1 MTGIFKANNPSNNF
15 GLLLYGL
22 LLKLPLFLY
31 PVIPPVQ
38 SSDAIIYR
46 AFVAWSQ
53 TVFVGAP
60 IFYSVLAFIFLYIQ
74 AVSFNTVVNSQ
85 RMLQRPNY
93 LTGMSYLLI
102 TSLFAEWFSLSAAL
116 MVNTA
121 LIWVWSNLC
130 SLHNNTSAKSTIY
143 NIGLVI
149 GLATFFYY
157 PAITFSFLFMV
168 GLAITRPF
176 QLKEW
181 LIGLVGLA
189 TAFYFFGA
197 WLFLSGQ
204 WSSYVTPQVVLSV
217 PVFFETKWASAAIIL
232 VLITMLFGIFFI
244 QSNMRRQ
251 IVQVRKSWQLV
262 YLYLIVAALVPF
274 LNGSNIFGS
283 WILVAV
289 PASLIAASAL
299 FYPDKKWFPL
309 AIHWAMVAISVT
321 VAYFVR

>member
-1 MTGIFKANNPSNNF
+1 MTGIFKANNPSNNL
-15 GLLLYGL
+15 GLLLYGF
-22 LLKLPLFLY
+22 LLKLPLFLF
-31 PVIPPVQ
+31 PVVPPVQ
-38 SSDAIIYR
+38 SSDAFIYR
-46 AFVAWSQ
+46 SFVAWSK
-53 TVFVGAP
+53 TVFIGVP
-60 IFYSVLAFIFLYIQ
+60 IIYSFLAFILLCVQ
-74 AVSFNTVVNSQ
+74 AVSFNTVVNNQ

-93 LTGMSYLLI
+93 LTGMCYLLI

-116 MVNTA
+116 IVNTA
-121 LIWVWSNLC
+121 LIWVWSKLC
-130 SLHNNTSAKSTIY
+130 SLHNNPSPKSTLY

-176 QLKEW
+176 RLNEW

-204 WSSYVTPQVVLSV
+204 WNTYVKPHVLISF
-217 PVFFETKWASAAIIL
+217 PVFFKTAWASAALVL
-232 VLITMLFGIFFI
+232 VLITMLLGIFFI

-262 YLYLIVAALVPF
+262 YLYLIVACLVPF
-274 LNGSNIFGS
+274 LNGTSSFNS

-289 PASLIAASAL
+289 PASLIAASAF
-299 FYPDKKWFPL
+299 FYPDKKWFGHI
-309 AIHWAMVAISVT
+309 IHWGMVGISVA